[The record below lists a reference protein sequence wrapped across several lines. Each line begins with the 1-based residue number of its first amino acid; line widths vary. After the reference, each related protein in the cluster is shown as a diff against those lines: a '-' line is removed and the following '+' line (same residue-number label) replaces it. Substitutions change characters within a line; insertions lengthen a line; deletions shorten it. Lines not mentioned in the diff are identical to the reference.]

1 MNTPANIKI
10 VIKKYTINFLINF
23 LVFIKNLLKILKIL
37 IKKSLKTII
46 NISYIKYK
54 TKYLLLKNI
63 ENQIGGEKKLKK
75 NMLIIIEI
83 NYHIIKWM
91 ENISYIFLNHGLH

>member
-1 MNTPANIKI
+1 MD
-10 VIKKYTINFLINF
+10 
-23 LVFIKNLLKILKIL
+23 LK
-37 IKKSLKTII
+37 
-46 NISYIKYK
+46 YIKYK

-75 NMLIIIEI
+75 NMLIIEI

-91 ENISYIFLNHGLH
+91 ENISNIFLNHGLH